1 MLKTTLLA
9 TTVAFFAV
17 PALAESLMIKDA
29 YARSSRPNA
38 PVGAAFMQIMNHS
51 DADDRLVSVSSDV
64 ANRVELHTHRDLGDG
79 VMQMTEV
86 ENGFV
91 IPAGGM
97 HTLAR
102 GGDHV
107 MFMGLTDSLEQG
119 STISVTLTFE
129 KAGDMELEIPV
140 DNERMGAHGH
150 GNGHKHDDDNS

>member
-9 TTVAFFAV
+9 TTVAFLAV

-91 IPAGGM
+91 
-97 HTLAR
+97 AR
-102 GGDHV
+102 NELFYNFDN
-107 MFMGLTDSLEQG
+107 F
-119 STISVTLTFE
+119 TIFVFPNRRRLN
-129 KAGDMELEIPV
+129 K
-140 DNERMGAHGH
+140 
-150 GNGHKHDDDNS
+150 